1 MNENHFMKLVQIKA
15 REQGFTLF
23 RNHVGFGWSA
33 NKHVR
38 INKEMYI
45 KVSPGDVI
53 LRDGRPLCSGLCE
66 GSSDLIGW
74 ENNTGKFVAFE
85 TKTRKGI
92 LTEKQGSFID
102 AVNLNGGIGRCIR
115 EFSEI
120 PPSSSKPTSDS
131 IPETKIV

>member
-38 INKEMYI
+38 INKEMFI
-45 KVSPGDVI
+45 KVCPGDVV
-53 LRDGRPLCSGLCE
+53 LRDARPMCSGLCE

-74 ENNTGKFVAFE
+74 QNGSGLFTAFE
-85 TKTRKGI
+85 VKTRKGI
-92 LTEKQGSFID
+92 LTEKQDNFIS
-102 AVNLNGGIGRCIR
+102 AVNKSGGIARCIR

-120 PPSSSKPTSDS
+120 PSSSRVPTSDGM
-131 IPETKIV
+131 PNLDIV